1 LPVENHLSAIS
12 VFEIAEFWVVGVLV
26 VNGSHLDLTQSK
38 FNKDKYILILFFLAN
53 IRKNAKYSA

>member
-1 LPVENHLSAIS
+1 LGG
-12 VFEIAEFWVVGVLV
+12 GVLV

-38 FNKDKYILILFFLAN
+38 FNKDKYILILAN